1 MHATTYL
8 GFVAILA
15 ISRFADARP
24 MKHYEGLAETYI
36 QAFGSNMIANDTDSV
51 AQPSSVTPTSTQTE
65 SACKPFKM
73 PAVPPHCLMM
83 GGELACHGQSL
94 YCRYP
99 TDWGVGYDPVGE
111 CWTC

>member
-1 MHATTYL
+1 
-8 GFVAILA
+8 
-15 ISRFADARP
+15 

-51 AQPSSVTPTSTQTE
+51 AQPSSVTSTSNASQTK
-65 SACKPFKM
+65 SACKPFKT
-73 PAVPPHCLMM
+73 PAAPPHCLMM
-83 GGELACHGQSL
+83 AGELVCHGQSL

-99 TDWGVGYDPVGE
+99 TDWGVGYDSVGE